1 MGCPGIHAFSVHQ
14 YALLIA
20 AAAAAAAG
28 LGHVMSC
35 HGVCAGLFLNE

>member
-14 YALLIA
+14 YALLI